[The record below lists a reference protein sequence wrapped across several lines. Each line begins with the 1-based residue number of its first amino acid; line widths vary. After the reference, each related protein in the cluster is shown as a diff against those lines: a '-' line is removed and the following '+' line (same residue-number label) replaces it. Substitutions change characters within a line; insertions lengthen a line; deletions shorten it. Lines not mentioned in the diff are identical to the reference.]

1 MAKKKYK
8 TYRLSV
14 SVDDKLTLCWLDV
27 QNNKNNSLKELIRK
41 AIETD
46 GMVDAFTTTD
56 KDILKVLKKMGQTVE
71 GLGLDPVK
79 KSIKK
84 SKPEVSQVIDK
95 DGHIIDK
102 EVETDEVIDK
112 SIEKP
117 IEQID
122 ESAEDLQ
129 EINDDKTDDKPD
141 TSELDFLDF
150 GSNEKSSDSRASI
163 QELLNR

>member
-79 KSIKK
+79 KSTKK
-84 SKPEVSQVIDK
+84 SKLEVSQVIDK
-95 DGHIIDK
+95 DEHIIDK

-129 EINDDKTDDKPD
+129 EINDDKPD

>member
-79 KSIKK
+79 KFTKK

-95 DGHIIDK
+95 DEHIIDK

-129 EINDDKTDDKPD
+129 EINDDKPD

>member
-95 DGHIIDK
+95 DEHIIDK
-102 EVETDEVIDK
+102 EVETDEVIEK
-112 SIEKP
+112 PIEKP

-129 EINDDKTDDKPD
+129 EINDDKLD

>member
-79 KSIKK
+79 KSTKK
-84 SKPEVSQVIDK
+84 SKSEVSQVIDK
-95 DGHIIDK
+95 DEHIIDK

-112 SIEKP
+112 PIEKP

-129 EINDDKTDDKPD
+129 EINDDKPD